1 MISII
6 IPVYNAEK
14 YLRECV
20 NSILTQTYQNVE
32 IILVDDGSVDKS
44 GEICD
49 ECAHQDKRI
58 KVVHQ
63 HNSGAHQARMNGL
76 SIATG
81 EWAAFVDSDD
91 YLPSNALECLLS
103 VSDGYD
109 MVSGRIV
116 MVNNETGEHI
126 NYYSHKS
133 KEDGVFSGRE
143 IIHGIL
149 HHNYAPNI
157 TRRIAK
163 TEILRQAVI
172 SIPRDIVLGE
182 DMIYCISTC
191 FHVNKVRGIPDI
203 VYYYRLQPSR
213 TTNTHHFKLEDID
226 NFDVELEKLL
236 GNQAEFK
243 EGLFRNRMT
252 ETIRHIDKPGF
263 CQSRIRNKV
272 MESYSLYPLSMT
284 DRFLIFLC
292 RINSHDVRKTM
303 FWLFKKLIVLKNKKF
318 RGSATD

>member
-6 IPVYNAEK
+6 IPVFNAEQ
-14 YLRECV
+14 YLECCIE
-20 NSILTQTYQNVE
+20 SLQGQTISDIE
-32 IILVDDGSVDKS
+32 IILIDDGSTDRS

-49 ECAHQDKRI
+49 DCANKDKRI
-58 KVVHQ
+58 KIVHQ
-63 HNSGAHQARMNGL
+63 KNAGAHQARMNGL
-76 SIATG
+76 ALATG
-81 EWAAFVDSDD
+81 EWTAFVDADD

-103 VSDGYD
+103 VADGYD

-126 NYYSHKS
+126 NYYSHRI
-133 KEDGVFSGRE
+133 KEDGEFTGNE
-143 IIHGIL
+143 MIHGIL

-163 TEILRQAVI
+163 TEILRRAVI
-172 SIPRDIVLGE
+172 SIPRNIVLGE
-182 DMIYCISTC
+182 DMLYCISTC
-191 FHVNKVRGIPDI
+191 FHTHKVKGIPEI

-226 NFDVELEKLL
+226 NFDIELEKLL
-236 GNQAEFK
+236 GNQDEFK

-272 MESYSLYPLSMT
+272 MESYSSYTLSIT

-292 RINSHDVRKTM
+292 RINSYRVRKLL
-303 FWLFKKLIVLKNKKF
+303 FWLFKKLIVIKNKKF
-318 RGSATD
+318 RGSAAT